1 LTRVR
6 LQQLLGDDPAV
17 DESVHN
23 LGLVLRAQGKLD
35 EALPLYRE
43 LLELKSKVLFAS
55 VSS

>member
-1 LTRVR
+1 MTRVR